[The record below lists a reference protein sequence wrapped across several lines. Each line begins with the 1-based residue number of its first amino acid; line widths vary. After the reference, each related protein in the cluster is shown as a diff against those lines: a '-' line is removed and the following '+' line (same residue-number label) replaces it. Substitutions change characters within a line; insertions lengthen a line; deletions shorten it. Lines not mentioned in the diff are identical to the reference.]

1 MDKETEKETR
11 KFIRHGAD
19 LPIEV
24 SLGDLVHHKRE
35 YLNNISFGGLS
46 FKSRDEVKTG
56 TVIDVRI
63 PLTRPVFESKGK
75 VTWCVKNDKYYDVG
89 VQFTTPADSFKVRML
104 EQICHIELYKKE
116 LRKKKGRKVTGEEA
130 AIEWITNYA
139 DKFPKDPK

>member
-1 MDKETEKETR
+1 MYNNPEKETR
-11 KFIRHGAD
+11 KFIRHGAS
-19 LPIEV
+19 LPIKV
-24 SLGDLVHHKRE
+24 GLGDLVTHKKE

-46 FKSRDEVKTG
+46 FKSREEVKIG

-75 VTWCVKNDKYYDVG
+75 VTWCVKNVKHFDVG
-89 VQFTTPADSFKVRML
+89 VQFTAPADTFKVRML

-116 LRKKKGRKVTGEEA
+116 LRKKQGRKITGEQA
-130 AIEWITNYA
+130 AIEWISKYA